1 VILVD
6 TSVWIDLFRDRTTP
20 PATRLR
26 DLLDERREI
35 GVTPLIVQEI
45 LQGAA
50 DEREFMLLNDYFP
63 SQRML
68 LAGDPLRTHCQ
79 AARLY
84 VDCRRRGFAP
94 RSTIDCFIAQIAI
107 EHGVPLLHA
116 DGDFERIAKVAP
128 DLKFV

>member
-6 TSVWIDLFRDRTTP
+6 TSVWMDLFRDRTTP
-20 PATRLR
+20 PAARLR

-84 VDCRRRGFAP
+84 FDCRLRGFAP

>member
-50 DEREFMLLNDYFP
+50 DEREFILLNDYFP

>member
-50 DEREFMLLNDYFP
+50 DEREFILLNDYFS

-107 EHGVPLLHA
+107 EHRVPLLHA
-116 DGDFERIAKVAP
+116 DRDFERIAKVAP